1 MIDTEKFRRKLVK
14 ADLQR
19 MNLPEDYWQSKIVHV
34 SEDSREAVERYLR
47 NMDVMVQNS
56 AGLIVCGPKGS
67 GKTTVSALIAKEAR
81 SRGYTVLFIRLWE
94 FREMLR
100 ARLQF
105 DSDSTFSERA
115 REVDVL
121 VLDDLRAE
129 DATERFFT
137 ISEIAELVRSR
148 TSRRKVTIVTTRLDK
163 QALSQPGM
171 SGLLDVLLLFP
182 VTGPNLHES
191 RKQAL
196 RQVVFGN

>member
-1 MIDTEKFRRKLVK
+1 MTDTTEFRRKLVK
-14 ADLQR
+14 ADLKR
-19 MNLPEDYWQSKIVHV
+19 MNLPEDYWQSKIAHV
-34 SEDSREAVERYLR
+34 SEDAREAVERYLR
-47 NMDVMVQNS
+47 QMDTMVQS
-56 AGLIVCGPKGS
+56 GAGLIVCGPKGT
-67 GKTTVSALIAKEAR
+67 GKTTVSSLIAKEAR
-81 SRGYTVLFIRLWE
+81 SRGYTTLFIRLWE
-94 FREMLR
+94 LREMIR
-100 ARLQF
+100 ARIPF
-105 DSDSTFSERA
+105 DSDSSFAERT
-115 REVDVL
+115 REVDML

-148 TSRRKVTIVTTRLDK
+148 SSRRRVTIVTTRLDK
-163 QALSQPGM
+163 QALSEPGM